1 MGHEKL
7 YNVKMTE
14 KEVQLFCDIIAV
26 ILDRDENDFCGNVSI
41 GYSESDNDTN
51 DTNDINNGYNN
62 VNNIDDVKDINKNNE
77 SSEIKNIEE
86 TEETLELALKYV
98 EKQLLPIPT
107 ENS

>member
-41 GYSESDNDTN
+41 GYSESDRDEGELEISTVC
-51 DTNDINNGYNN
+51 G
-62 VNNIDDVKDINKNNE
+62 DDVD
-77 SSEIKNIEE
+77 NIEE

>member
-41 GYSESDNDTN
+41 GYSESDRDEDELEISTVC
-51 DTNDINNGYNN
+51 G
-62 VNNIDDVKDINKNNE
+62 DDVD
-77 SSEIKNIEE
+77 NIEE